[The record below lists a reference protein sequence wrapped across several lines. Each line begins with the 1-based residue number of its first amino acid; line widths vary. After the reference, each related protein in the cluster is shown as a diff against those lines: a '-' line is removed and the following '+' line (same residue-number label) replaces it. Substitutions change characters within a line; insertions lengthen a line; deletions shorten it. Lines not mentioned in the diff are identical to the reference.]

1 MQHTFDYYWVNGGQ
15 REATNGCKP
24 QVNTGTWLNG
34 QPSTTTTTTTTTS
47 MFQFTHGD
55 THNHGEGG
63 GVLKYA
69 FALWRERLTRV
80 VRLHG

>member
-1 MQHTFDYYWVNGGQ
+1 MQHTFDSYWVNGGQ

-34 QPSTTTTTTTTTS
+34 QPSTTTTTTTS

-63 GVLKYA
+63 G
-69 FALWRERLTRV
+69 
-80 VRLHG
+80 